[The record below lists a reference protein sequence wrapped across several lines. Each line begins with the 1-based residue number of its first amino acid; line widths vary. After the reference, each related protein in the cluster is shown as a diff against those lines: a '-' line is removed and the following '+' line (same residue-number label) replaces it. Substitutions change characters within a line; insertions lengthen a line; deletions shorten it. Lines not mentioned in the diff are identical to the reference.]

1 MVKDC
6 HGYIFSLLILITQM
20 ITYNLYDSKWS
31 SCRIKVLSN
40 MKENEKKFNTSEYKA
55 QVNSQK
61 EAWKREAMAVSAGK
75 GTLLSLWKKRSTRK
89 G

>member
-1 MVKDC
+1 MRK
-6 HGYIFSLLILITQM
+6 S
-20 ITYNLYDSKWS
+20 
-31 SCRIKVLSN
+31 
-40 MKENEKKFNTSEYKA
+40 FNTSEYKA

-75 GTLLSLWKKRSTRK
+75 GTLLSLWKNRSNRK